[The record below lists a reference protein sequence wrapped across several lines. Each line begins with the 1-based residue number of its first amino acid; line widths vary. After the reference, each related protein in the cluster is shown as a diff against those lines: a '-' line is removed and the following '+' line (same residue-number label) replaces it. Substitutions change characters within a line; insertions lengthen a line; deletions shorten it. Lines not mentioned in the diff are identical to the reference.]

1 MTICKSF
8 ALLALSAACTQ
19 AWAADASIIPPIKVT
34 GFGTAAMT
42 WTDTDEAQYSR
53 PNQIS
58 GVGKSPRTGVDSQ
71 FGVQADTRFNPW
83 LSATVQGLVRKN
95 GREGYRAGITWAF
108 LKAKINDQWSVR
120 AGRVVAPVFL
130 ISDYRNIGFANTTLR
145 PPTEVYSQ
153 VPMDA
158 IDGGDITYTT
168 SFGDTV
174 VTAQAAAGQTDF
186 VLALRGSSVKYKA
199 EDLLSMNVSVEHGP
213 VTVRLA
219 HSKAMLYTDGPN
231 PIDPLLAGLRTA
243 GAAFKLPALGQ
254 LAADLATNNKKA
266 SFTSLGAIL
275 DYNNIVGQGE
285 YAVRKTDTSLPDTRS
300 WYLTGGYRFG
310 KFLPYYTHSVTKVT
324 GGVANTVPTAC
335 AAPGCLPLLT
345 GLRAGVAGL
354 TAISDQTTDTL
365 GVRWDFASSAALKVQ
380 VDRVRPQNGGTGLL
394 LNVKPGFTGP
404 VTVGAVAVDFVF

>member
-8 ALLALSAACTQ
+8 VLLALSAACTQ
-19 AWAADASIIPPIKVT
+19 AWAADASGIPPIKVT

-42 WTDTDEAQYSR
+42 WTDTDDAEYSR

-58 GVGKSPRTGVDSQ
+58 GAGESPRTGVDSQ
-71 FGVQADTRFNPW
+71 FGVQADTRFTPW

-95 GREGYRAGITWAF
+95 GREGFRAGITWAF

-130 ISDYRNIGFANTTLR
+130 ISDYRNIGYANTTVR

-153 VPMDA
+153 VPLDA

-174 VTAQAAAGQTDF
+174 VTAQAAAGETNF
-186 VLALRGSSVKYKA
+186 ILALRGSSVKYKA
-199 EDLLSMNVSVEHGP
+199 EDLLALNVSVEHGP
-213 VTVRLA
+213 LTVRVA
-219 HSKAMLYTDGPN
+219 HSKATLYTDGPN
-231 PIDPLLAGLRTA
+231 PVDPLLTGLRTA
-243 GAAFKLPALGQ
+243 GAAFRLPALGQ
-254 LAADLATNNKKA
+254 LANDLATNNKKA

-285 YAVRKTDTSLPDTRS
+285 YAVRESDTSLPDTKS
-300 WYLTGGYRFG
+300 WYVTGGYRLG
-310 KFLPYYTHSVTKVT
+310 KFLPYYTHSVTKVSDR
-324 GGVANTVPTAC
+324 VENTVPTAC

-354 TAISDQTTDTL
+354 TAINDQTTDTV

-380 VDRVRPQNGGTGLL
+380 IDRVRPQNGSKGLL

-404 VTVGAVAVDFVF
+404 VTVGAIAVDFVF